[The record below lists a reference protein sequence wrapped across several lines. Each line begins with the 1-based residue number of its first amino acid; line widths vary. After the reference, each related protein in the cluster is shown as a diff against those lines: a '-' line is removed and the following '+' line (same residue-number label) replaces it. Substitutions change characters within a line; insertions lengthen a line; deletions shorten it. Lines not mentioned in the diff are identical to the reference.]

1 MIDFSIR
8 DIIGLSIEDV
18 KALNAKAEKGDPFAQ
33 TGLAFYLMFNNRTT
47 FDMKLQ
53 ENWSEKAIR
62 LYGLAADQHEAL
74 ATLMLGLFYE
84 FGYEVS
90 NVSYAK
96 AISFYAKGYDYLQG
110 ISNAVKKSTRKPT
123 LENLSNQFPVLRN
136 RVNAMISIRG
146 LCTFSDGTFQFNFS
160 EDIQKQL
167 TTLLPDLSANIAEF
181 GRDVQNLVSENNDD
195 EANFLYLYQD
205 LLLMPTEIVK
215 AAAGR
220 DYLCSFLRDN
230 FTIAWPDEYKSVP
243 TNPNLDWAMGRCL
256 IDDDDSE
263 DNDYIISG
271 LRIIAGHD
279 ADPLW
284 QYRTGLW
291 YEFDPESRDLG
302 EALLW
307 YRKSDSLE
315 SAATSIERIRK
326 KKEYSLFNH
335 PELGSA
341 EDCVKIAQGYHQ
353 NKELANEWNLEA
365 AVRGDESAIRR
376 IEQLVPLQEFDTDFT
391 AFYDVLKLEYDG
403 LDYDGLKYE
412 VVLEDKLVEFIF
424 QGRMSVSKEE
434 AALEAR
440 RKKEAEEEEVR
451 RKKEQE
457 EADRRKKKEQ
467 EAIALQKKK
476 EQEEADRRKKE
487 EQEAIA
493 LQKKKEREEA
503 KLERKQEL
511 LKDLQTAWTE
521 FDATVTKGFKIK
533 ADKEIR
539 ERYDA
544 VMSAA
549 NRKKGRFGGKGM
561 KKEGFKI
568 LELDENDVK
577 RLNVKLAQAGKSKE
591 EYDALCKMVITLVA
605 DSTKL
610 ANKTTIKSSEA
621 TITAAIESIRK
632 NGSSVTEIAPKIRK
646 AQKKLDETLDIA
658 NKQDVEILERFNSN
672 KILLWGII
680 GAVLLLIIIL
690 FIFSVKFRTFCILLF
705 LCIACIWGI
714 FFLLKKSET

>member
-18 KALNAKAEKGDPFAQ
+18 KALNAKAEKGDPLAQ
-33 TGLAFYLMFNNRTT
+33 IGLAFYLMFNNRTT

-53 ENWSEKAIR
+53 ENWSEEAIR

-263 DNDYIISG
+263 DNDFIISG

-291 YEFDPESRDLG
+291 YEYDPESRDLG

-315 SAATSIERIRK
+315 SAAKSIERIRK

-341 EDCVKIAQGYHQ
+341 EDCVKIAQGFHQ

-391 AFYDVLKLEYDG
+391 AFYDVLKLEYDV
-403 LDYDGLKYE
+403 LDYNGLKYE

-424 QGRMSVSKEE
+424 RGRMSVSKEE
-434 AALEAR
+434 DALETR
-440 RKKEAEEEEVR
+440 R
-451 RKKEQE
+451 
-457 EADRRKKKEQ
+457 
-467 EAIALQKKK
+467 KK

-549 NRKKGRFGGKGM
+549 NRKKGRLGGKGM
-561 KKEGFKI
+561 KEEGFKI
-568 LELDENDVK
+568 LKLDEDDVK

-591 EYDALCKMVITLVA
+591 EYDALCKKLIALVA

-610 ANKTTIKSSEA
+610 TNKTTIKSSEA

-632 NGSSVTEIAPKIRK
+632 NGSSVTEIAPKIRN

-658 NKQDVEILERFNSN
+658 NKQDVEILERFNS
-672 KILLWGII
+672 KLILLWGIV
-680 GAVLLLIIIL
+680 GVAMLFSFIL
-690 FIFSVKFRTFCILLF
+690 GLFS
-705 LCIACIWGI
+705 
-714 FFLLKKSET
+714 

>member
-8 DIIGLSIEDV
+8 DIIGLSIEDI
-18 KALNAKAEKGDPFAQ
+18 KALNAKAEKGDPLAQ
-33 TGLAFYLMFNNRTT
+33 TGLAFYLMLNNRTK

-53 ENWSEKAIR
+53 ENWSEEAIR

-84 FGYEVS
+84 FGYKVS

-110 ISNAVKKSTRKPT
+110 ISNAVKKSTKKPT

-146 LCTFSDGTFQFNFS
+146 LCTFSDGTFQFDFS

-181 GRDVQNLVSENNDD
+181 GRNVQNLVSENNDD
-195 EANFLYLYQD
+195 EAKFLYLYQD

-230 FTIAWPDEYKSVP
+230 IMTAWPDEYKFVP
-243 TNPNLDWAMGRCL
+243 ANNYLDWAMGRCL

-263 DNDYIISG
+263 DNDFIISG

-284 QYRTGLW
+284 QYRIGLW
-291 YEFDPESRDLG
+291 YEYDPESRDLG

-307 YRKSDSLE
+307 YRKSDSME
-315 SAATSIERIRK
+315 SAAKAIERIRK

-391 AFYDVLKLEYDG
+391 ALYDVLKHESNADTAFILF
-403 LDYDGLKYE
+403 LLKA
-412 VVLEDKLVEFIF
+412 K
-424 QGRMSVSKEE
+424 MSVIEE
-434 AALEAR
+434 EDALEAR
-440 RKKEAEEEEVR
+440 RKKEAEEEEAR
-451 RKKEQE
+451 R
-457 EADRRKKKEQ
+457 
-467 EAIALQKKK
+467 KK

-503 KLERKQEL
+503 KLERKKEL

-549 NRKKGRFGGKGM
+549 NRKKGRLGSKGM
-561 KKEGFKI
+561 KEEGFKI
-568 LELDENDVK
+568 LKLDEDDVK

-591 EYDALCKMVITLVA
+591 EYDALCKKLIALVA

-610 ANKTTIKSSEA
+610 TNKTTIKSSEA

-632 NGSSVTEIAPKIRK
+632 NGSSVTDIAPKIRN

-658 NKQDVEILERFNSN
+658 NKQDVEILERFNS
-672 KILLWGII
+672 KLILLWGIV
-680 GAVLLLIIIL
+680 GVVMLFSLILGL
-690 FIFSVKFRTFCILLF
+690 FS
-705 LCIACIWGI
+705 
-714 FFLLKKSET
+714 